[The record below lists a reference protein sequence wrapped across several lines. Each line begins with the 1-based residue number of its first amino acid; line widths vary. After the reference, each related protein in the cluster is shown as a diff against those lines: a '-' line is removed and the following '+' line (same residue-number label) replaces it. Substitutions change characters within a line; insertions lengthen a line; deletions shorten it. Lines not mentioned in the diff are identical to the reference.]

1 MNDKQQIVDIVTPQ
15 IPENVQLIGES
26 TSFCHPSTVQSQGE
40 GTLSSSF
47 THSSKPD
54 GGSDSDGK

>member
-1 MNDKQQIVDIVTPQ
+1 MNDKQQIVDVINPQ

-26 TSFCHPSTVQSQGE
+26 TSFSHSSTAHPQDI